1 MNITTVLAQPLLRA
15 TRRVAPFA
23 MMALLAGCG
32 ERYGEPF
39 FGAAPPTLVDVSNQ
53 NRALR
58 EIPAPTERIRVAV
71 YDFPDLTGQY
81 KERDTVQ
88 TLSRAVTQGGSAM
101 LIKALQDAG
110 ERRWFSVLD
119 RAGLQ
124 DLIRERQIITE
135 MRRIYRAEENID
147 PAALGPLDHAGI
159 ILQGGIVG
167 YDTNTQTGGF
177 GARYLGIG
185 GDTQWQLD
193 TVTVSLRAVSTES
206 GEVLAS
212 VTTQKP
218 IASSSV
224 RGSIFRYIE
233 LDELLEFETGLS
245 TNEPKYIA
253 VQQAIEKAVLAL
265 IVEGAELGVWSF
277 ADPAAGRALVSRYRA
292 EKYAGAVPNG
302 AQVVLP
308 PETRSAAQITQTSP
322 RARPA
327 PDMRQTTVRQL
338 APAAQPSAQP
348 QPAAPSLPPTA
359 EPGETL
365 G

>member
-1 MNITTVLAQPLLRA
+1 MSDTGSMARRSAQTMRRMAMLAA
-15 TRRVAPFA
+15 TLV
-23 MMALLAGCG
+23 LAGCAG
-32 ERYGEPF
+32 QYGEPF
-39 FGAAPPTLVDVSNQ
+39 FGAEPARLIESSAQ

-58 EIPAPTERIRVAV
+58 ALPPPRERVRVSV

-81 KERDTVQ
+81 KERDVVQ

-110 ERRWFSVLD
+110 ERRWFTVLD

-135 MRRIYRAEENID
+135 MRRIYRGEENID
-147 PAALGPLDHAGI
+147 PDALGPLHHAGI

-185 GDTQWQLD
+185 ADTKWQLD
-193 TVTVSLRAVSTES
+193 TVTVSLRAISTET

-218 IASSSV
+218 IASSAV
-224 RGSIFRYIE
+224 QGSIFRYIE
-233 LDELLEFETGLS
+233 LDKLLEYEAGVT

-265 IVEGAELGVWSF
+265 IVEGSELGVWSF
-277 ADPAAGRALVSRYRA
+277 ADPAAGNAMIARYKQ
-292 EKYAGAVPNG
+292 EKYGGIVPANARQAVPP
-302 AQVVLP
+302 Q
-308 PETRSAAQITQTSP
+308 TRNAAYIPQTRP
-322 RARPA
+322 RQRP
-327 PDMRQTTVRQL
+327 RTTVRRV
-338 APAAQPSAQP
+338 APA
-348 QPAAPSLPPTA
+348 QPAPQQRQAPPPPPA
-359 EPGETL
+359 AAPDETL